1 MLATQSIE
9 ARAQQDGC
17 RQACTIGLSINEDT
31 KLRKRKGEKKTGG
44 AVGLFKYQ
52 KGRQGASSKRANG
65 NMAEYG
71 RSFVQSFC
79 HVTPSPPN
87 STVFRQCYNIT
98 PPFSKACPQALY
110 IHIIL
115 IGRSYLC
122 ALLVTYCLYYTS
134 IPSIYLD
141 TLVVQVY

>member
-9 ARAQQDGC
+9 ARAQQEGC

-31 KLRKRKGEKKTGG
+31 KLRKGKKTDG

-65 NMAEYG
+65 NVAEYG
-71 RSFVQSFC
+71 RSFVRSFC
-79 HVTPSPPN
+79 HMTTSLPS
-87 STVFRQCYNIT
+87 STVFRQCCNIT
-98 PPFSKACPQALY
+98 PPFSKACPQTFY

-115 IGRSYLC
+115 I
-122 ALLVTYCLYYTS
+122 V
-134 IPSIYLD
+134 
-141 TLVVQVY
+141 